1 MRIATAN
8 MFDQTI
14 AGLQNRQTSMQTA
27 QEQLTS
33 GLRVQVASDDP
44 TSAAIAER
52 AQAAANRVDS
62 DTRAL
67 NASQANMT
75 AAESVLGNADDLM
88 QQIREALM
96 QAGDGTYGDAQRAQQ
111 ANAIQGLRNQLL
123 ALANT
128 QDGSGTYLFGGQ
140 GSGGSPFLDG
150 PTGVTF
156 NGTSGQ
162 TQTGQINTYNLTV
175 DGQQTFMGAR
185 SGNGSFVTAAGTN
198 INTGAQVQ
206 GWIDSGTVTNPS
218 ALTGN
223 NYTIAISGNAP
234 NATYTVTNTT
244 TGAQPASGSF
254 TPGQTLQ
261 FDGLSTTISGNP
273 LDGDTF
279 TVSPPINNLSVF
291 DVLDKAIAALK
302 PQAVGMTSDQRNAQV
317 QQTVSSAV
325 RDLDASMG
333 NIEGVRSLV
342 GTQLANLQNAS
353 NQNASLKLLNQTAQS
368 NAEDLD
374 MTQGISDFQSQQS
387 GYQAALQAYASVQKM
402 SMMQYLNFS
411 Q

>member
-8 MFDQTI
+8 TFEQTI
-14 AGLQNRQTSMQTA
+14 LNLQNRQNALQTS

-33 GLRVQVASDDP
+33 GKRVEVASDDP

-52 AQAAANRVDS
+52 SQASANRVDA

-67 NASQANMT
+67 NASQSNMT
-75 AAESVLGNADDLM
+75 AAESALGSADDLM

-123 ALANT
+123 AIANT
-128 QDGSGTYLFGGQ
+128 QNGSGTYLFGGQ
-140 GSGGSPFLDG
+140 GSGGAPFLDG
-150 PTGVTF
+150 PNGVTY
-156 NGTSGQ
+156 NGTAGQ
-162 TQTGQINTYNLTV
+162 TQAGQINTYNMTV
-175 DGQQTFMGAR
+175 DGLHTWMGAR
-185 SGNGSFVTAAGTN
+185 NGNGSFVTAAGTN
-198 INTGAQVQ
+198 ANTGGPVA
-206 GWIDSGTVTNPS
+206 GWIDSGTVTNP
-218 ALTGN
+218 ATLTGD
-223 NYTIAISGNAP
+223 NYTISITGTAP

-244 TGAQPASGSF
+244 TGAQPASGNF

-261 FDGLSTTISGNP
+261 FDGISTTISGTP
-273 LDGDTF
+273 ADGDTF
-279 TVSPPINNLSVF
+279 TVSPPVNNSSVF

-302 PQAVGMTSDQRNAQV
+302 PQATAMTSDQRNAQV

-325 RDLDASMG
+325 RDLDASMS
-333 NIEGVRSLV
+333 NIESVRSLV
-342 GTQLANLQNAS
+342 GTQLSNLQNDT
-353 NQNASLKLLNQTAQS
+353 NDNASLKLLNQTAQS

-374 MTQGISDFQSQQS
+374 MTQGISNFQNQQT

-402 SMMQYLNFS
+402 SMLQYINTS